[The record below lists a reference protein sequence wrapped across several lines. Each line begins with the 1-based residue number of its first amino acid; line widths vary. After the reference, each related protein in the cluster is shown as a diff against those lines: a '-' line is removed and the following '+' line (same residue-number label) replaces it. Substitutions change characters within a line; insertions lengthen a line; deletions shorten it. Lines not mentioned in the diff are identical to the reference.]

1 MGKVSI
7 NVNGRAFAV
16 GCEDGEESAVAELG
30 EQFNGHVCELAEQV
44 GQIGDLRLFL
54 MAALVLADEL
64 REAKRT
70 CANLE
75 AQMTDSQSANAEGTR
90 KKNALAQ
97 SAAHALNEAAGR
109 IEKLADRLDN
119 DKSA

>member
-16 GCEDGEESAVAELG
+16 GCEDGEEEAVAELG
-30 EQFNGHVCELAEQV
+30 RQFDQHVSDLADQV

-70 CANLE
+70 VAKQQ
-75 AQMTDSQSANAEGTR
+75 AQIDEFESSGTEGARQGASATKIAA
-90 KKNALAQ
+90 KALDQ
-97 SAAHALNEAAGR
+97 AAMR
-109 IEKLADRLDN
+109 IENIAQQLDQGE
-119 DKSA
+119 S

>member
-16 GCEDGEESAVAELG
+16 GCEDGEEEAVAELG
-30 EQFNGHVCELAEQV
+30 RQFDQHVSTLADQV

-64 REAKRT
+64 RESKRAAAKLQARIDE
-70 CANLE
+70 LE
-75 AQMTDSQSANAEGTR
+75 SNGAEGARQGASATR
-90 KKNALAQ
+90 NAAKALDQ
-97 SAAHALNEAAGR
+97 AAMR
-109 IEKLADRLDN
+109 IEKIAQQLDQGE
-119 DKSA
+119 S

>member
-16 GCEDGEESAVAELG
+16 GCEDGEEEAVAALG
-30 EQFNGHVCELAEQV
+30 RQFDGHVTELAEQV

-64 REAKRT
+64 REKTGT
-70 CANLE
+70 CEKLR
-75 AQMTDSQSANAEGTR
+75 AQVAALKNSHSEGERHQHDATDNAASA
-90 KKNALAQ
+90 L
-97 SAAHALNEAAGR
+97 HEAADR
-109 IEKLADRLDN
+109 IEKLV
-119 DKSA
+119 SALATAGQ

>member
-16 GCEDGEESAVAELG
+16 GCEDGEEEAVAELG
-30 EQFNGHVCELAEQV
+30 RQFDQHVSMLADQV

-64 REAKRT
+64 RESKRT
-70 CANLE
+70 
-75 AQMTDSQSANAEGTR
+75 
-90 KKNALAQ
+90 
-97 SAAHALNEAAGR
+97 SAALETRIDEFESSGTEGARQGVDATKGAAKALNKAAMR
-109 IEKLADRLDN
+109 VEKLAEQLN
-119 DKSA
+119 QSEI